1 MILSA
6 NIFGFFIPIFI
17 IIVCY
22 ISIFVY
28 FKELTKPVDE
38 NNNIKRGKNSS
49 SVNQESK
56 IDTASSERESN
67 SEPFLLKIIYDS
79 IESIHVIR
87 LLVSSNDER
96 KISISEYSS
105 LNQESAIDSC
115 QVNIPLKLR
124 LGSTVSEK
132 RRRRR
137 KLKKELKI
145 AKNIILIIFA
155 FCLAWLLFFIFFDI
169 ILKRN
174 FIFWFK
180 VSLWI
185 I

>member
-1 MILSA
+1 M
-6 NIFGFFIPIFI
+6 
-17 IIVCY
+17 
-22 ISIFVY
+22 
-28 FKELTKPVDE
+28 
-38 NNNIKRGKNSS
+38 
-49 SVNQESK
+49 
-56 IDTASSERESN
+56 
-67 SEPFLLKIIYDS
+67 
-79 IESIHVIR
+79 IHVIR

-96 KISISEYSS
+96 NISLSEYSS
-105 LNQESAIDSC
+105 LNQESANDSN

-145 AKNIILIIFA
+145 TKNIILIIFA
-155 FCLAWLLFFIFFDI
+155 FCRAWLLFFIFFDI